1 MLRQSPEELS
11 QRVLRAGRLCGV
23 ESSWFFF
30 VFYVGAG
37 LCCWIMPEALVRKK
51 SEHTSVRNCAQLR
64 SQYAAAVR
72 LVVPP
77 ITQSYMLDPLHCWP
91 SFEFTTSQFFYQ
103 GVYGYSWSPA
113 ILFSFA
119 AVFDFFCSSLAPLAV
134 QRAHFKPRAEV
145 RCASSCAFPSIFH
158 DVAILLLSGLEHE
171 TTDAVKASDCVLAV
185 QALRLFASKHSDH
198 VAAGTFSETSENFVR
213 RRNKL
218 VGRTYGQH
226 VKRQL

>member
-1 MLRQSPEELS
+1 MCAIAQSICGS
-11 QRVLRAGRLCGV
+11 CAFSRAADNAVLYARPLALLAVFRIHYFSIFLPGR
-23 ESSWFFF
+23 
-30 VFYVGAG
+30 
-37 LCCWIMPEALVRKK
+37 
-51 SEHTSVRNCAQLR
+51 
-64 SQYAAAVR
+64 VR
-72 LVVPP
+72 LQLV
-77 ITQSYMLDPLHCWP
+77 TRNT
-91 SFEFTTSQFFYQ
+91 F
-103 GVYGYSWSPA
+103 
-113 ILFSFA
+113 FSFA

-218 VGRTYGQH
+218 VGGTYGQH
-226 VKRQL
+226 VKRQP